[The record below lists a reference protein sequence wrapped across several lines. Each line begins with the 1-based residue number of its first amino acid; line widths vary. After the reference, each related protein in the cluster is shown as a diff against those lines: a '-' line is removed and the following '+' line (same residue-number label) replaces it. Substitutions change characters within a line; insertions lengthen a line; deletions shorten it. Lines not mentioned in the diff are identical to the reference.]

1 MIDLKPLGDRAFL
14 AKFVRES
21 DAQRWVHAVRALAI
35 PGVVEVTLAYASAA
49 VFLDPDRADPD
60 EMAGVLRRVKP
71 GQGNSKSG
79 PLIRLPVLY
88 DGDDLAQAAG
98 MLNLTEA
105 EVIKRHSIVDYVV
118 YAIGFL
124 PGFPYAGYLP
134 NALAGLPRLETPRV
148 KVPAGSVAIAGRQ
161 TGVYPGESPGG
172 WRLIGRTPLRIVDLE
187 RSFFPIKSGD
197 RLRFEP
203 IGEGEFRAR
212 LGEPLG
218 RA

>member
-14 AKFVRES
+14 ARFGREA
-21 DAQRWVHAVRALAI
+21 DAQRWASAVRDSI
-35 PGVVEVTLAYASAA
+35 PGLVEITLAYASVA
-49 VFLDPDRADPD
+49 VFVDPDKIDPV
-60 EMAGVLRRVKP
+60 ELETALRGVKP
-71 GQGNSKSG
+71 GKSSGKPG

-88 DGDDLAQAAG
+88 DGDDLADVAR
-98 MLNLTEA
+98 LINLTET
-105 EVIKRHSIVDYVV
+105 EVIKRHSMVDYIV

-134 NALAGLPRLETPRV
+134 DALAGLPRLDSPRV

-172 WRLIGRTPLRIVDLE
+172 WRLIGRTPLRIVDLN
-187 RSFFPIKSGD
+187 RAFFPIKVGD

-212 LGEPLG
+212 LGGPLG

>member
-14 AKFVRES
+14 ARFGREA
-21 DAQRWVHAVRALAI
+21 DAQRWASAVRESI
-35 PGVVEVTLAYASAA
+35 PGLVEVTLAYASVG
-49 VFLDPDRADPD
+49 VFVDPDKVDPV
-60 EMAGVLRRVKP
+60 ELETALRGVKP
-71 GQGNSKSG
+71 GKTNNKTGS
-79 PLIRLPVLY
+79 LIRLPVLY
-88 DGDDLAQAAG
+88 DGDDLADVAR
-98 MLNLTEA
+98 LVDLTEA
-105 EVIKRHSIVDYVV
+105 DVIKRHSMVDYVV

-124 PGFPYAGYLP
+124 AGFPYAGYLP
-134 NALAGLPRLETPRV
+134 EALAGVPRLETPRV

-172 WRLIGRTPLRIVDLE
+172 WHLIGRTPLRIVDLS
-187 RSFFPIKSGD
+187 RTFFPIKAGD